1 MHHDTEEEAYRA
13 RVNTP
18 TRAELWRQTSE
29 KMATLTHGLPV
40 VFSIV
45 ADFEDAP
52 VTTSST

>member
-13 RVNTP
+13 RVNTS

-29 KMATLTHGLPV
+29 KMVTLTHVLPV

-45 ADFEDAP
+45 ANFEDAL
-52 VTTSST
+52 VFTSST